1 VTPEGC
7 GSSADARLRD
17 SAAMTR
23 EARLIWTGTS
33 IAIRAQSMAFRVS
46 WHARIREG
54 AISFLAIAALCSIL
68 LAIDFRVREQATR
81 VVTAASPSNV
91 ARSGAEFSANAS
103 KTLTNVRDQAMQ
115 HLPMAVFMTT
125 AGVLLLFMLKT

>member
-1 VTPEGC
+1 MGERCASC
-7 GSSADARLRD
+7 GDARQRD

-23 EARLIWTGTS
+23 DARDIQTGTS

-54 AISFLAIAALCSIL
+54 AISLLALAALCSIL
-68 LAIDFRVREQATR
+68 FTIDFRVREQATR
-81 VVTAASPSNV
+81 VVAAASPSNV
-91 ARSGAEFSANAS
+91 AHSGAEFSANAS